1 MSLKKPTST
10 EAKINWLCSERAIA
24 EAEAAT
30 IEAMASF
37 LGMKVLLPPYYLL
50 ILVLYTTIKLLY
62 LVLPLKRPPS
72 FSPFLCFVADT
83 SWKGS
88 KPTIRILDFFLVL
101 AIISHGY
108 NH

>member
-50 ILVLYTTIKLLY
+50 ILVLYYYYKASILTTTETPS
-62 LVLPLKRPPS
+62 LVFAISVFCGRY
-72 FSPFLCFVADT
+72 FLEGFQAD
-83 SWKGS
+83 
-88 KPTIRILDFFLVL
+88 
-101 AIISHGY
+101 
-108 NH
+108 N

>member
-50 ILVLYTTIKLLY
+50 TSASILTTTETPS
-62 LVLPLKRPPS
+62 LVFAISVFCGRY
-72 FSPFLCFVADT
+72 FLEGFQAD
-83 SWKGS
+83 
-88 KPTIRILDFFLVL
+88 
-101 AIISHGY
+101 
-108 NH
+108 N

>member
-50 ILVLYTTIKLLY
+50 ILVLLY
-62 LVLPLKRPPS
+62 LLPLKRPPS

-101 AIISHGY
+101 AIISHGD

>member
-50 ILVLYTTIKLLY
+50 TSAVHYYKASILTTTETPS
-62 LVLPLKRPPS
+62 LVFAISVFCGRY
-72 FSPFLCFVADT
+72 FLEGFQAD
-83 SWKGS
+83 
-88 KPTIRILDFFLVL
+88 
-101 AIISHGY
+101 
-108 NH
+108 N

>member
-50 ILVLYTTIKLLY
+50 ILVLYTYYKASILTTTET
-62 LVLPLKRPPS
+62 PS
-72 FSPFLCFVADT
+72 VVFAISVFCGRYFLEGFQAD
-83 SWKGS
+83 
-88 KPTIRILDFFLVL
+88 
-101 AIISHGY
+101 
-108 NH
+108 N

>member
-50 ILVLYTTIKLLY
+50 IVVLY
-62 LVLPLKRPPS
+62 
-72 FSPFLCFVADT
+72 
-83 SWKGS
+83 
-88 KPTIRILDFFLVL
+88 
-101 AIISHGY
+101 
-108 NH
+108 